1 MLIWKQIKPAA
12 FDPDVFVDEV
22 GMEALSIADD
32 MLLDLELAVATWD
45 HKVKFEEE
53 VNVTPD
59 LVEIMVATD
68 DEIFKFVD
76 EGTKAHPIKPKRPG
90 GKLRFQEGYRAKS
103 TPGVQVSS
111 VGGPFGEYVYSKGV
125 QHPGTKARNFTGQL
139 TLRWRIQTYRRLNLA
154 LQRAVVKSKH
164 VL

>member
-1 MLIWKQIKPAA
+1 MLIWKEIKPAK
-12 FDPDVFVDEV
+12 FDPDKFMDEV
-22 GMEALSIADD
+22 GIEALSIADD

-53 VNVTPD
+53 VNVTTS
-59 LVEIMVATD
+59 LVEILVGTD
-68 DEIFKFVD
+68 DEIFRYVD
-76 EGTKAHPIKPKRPG
+76 EGTKPHPIMPKKPG
-90 GKLRFQEGYRAKS
+90 GKLRFQSGYKAKS

-111 VGGPFGEYVYSKGV
+111 VGGPFGDVVYAKGV

-139 TLRWRIQTYRRLNLA
+139 TLRWRIQVYRRLNLA
-154 LQRAVVKSKH
+154 IQRAVKQSGH